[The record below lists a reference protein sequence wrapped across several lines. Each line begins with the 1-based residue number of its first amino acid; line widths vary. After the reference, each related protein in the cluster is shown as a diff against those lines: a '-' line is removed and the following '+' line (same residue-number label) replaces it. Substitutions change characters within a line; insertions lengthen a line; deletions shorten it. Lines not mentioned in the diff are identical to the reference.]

1 MDAIPFGIYDGLE
14 YCKFQSGTDELIREN
29 DVKIIEICD
38 EKYKI
43 NNINIWSLIGRFYII
58 EYNAWL
64 NIVFV
69 YTNLVEGVT
78 LTEFDLRGRKGN
90 SDRGSGLILK

>member
-1 MDAIPFGIYDGLE
+1 M
-14 YCKFQSGTDELIREN
+14 
-29 DVKIIEICD
+29 KIIEICD

-43 NNINIWSLIGRFYII
+43 NNINIWSLRGRFYIT

-64 NIVFV
+64 SIVFA

-78 LTEFDLRGRKGN
+78 LTEFDLRGKKGN
-90 SDRGSGLILK
+90 SGRGSGLILK